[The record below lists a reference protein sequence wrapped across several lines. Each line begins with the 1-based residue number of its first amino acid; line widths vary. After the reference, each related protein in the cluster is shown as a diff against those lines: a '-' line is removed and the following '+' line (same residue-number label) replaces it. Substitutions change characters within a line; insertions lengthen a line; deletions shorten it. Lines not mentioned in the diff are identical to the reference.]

1 LTSPPEKPN
10 LHMPGARRQAISTA
24 FATRPSSPR
33 SGYKTT
39 PRALACSSQRW
50 VSCQSA
56 NWASFQPALTSSSMC
71 PPLGSDETIMA
82 YEMPLGGCIHRISS
96 DLSRGR
102 RSCTMPGDTIA
113 RGLRKPRPAATY
125 GGVPEWL
132 NGAVSKTVELARVPR
147 VRIPLPPPLAPAKAF
162 SRSGCGRIFPLFS
175 RVMRVE
181 LLTARIQEPRGG
193 RLYVPGFSRPLN
205 RVPAV
210 KSLKHL
216 ILRRIPVAVGS
227 TRSNKRSL
235 CVRDR
240 ERTRGLTRRSHPRRH
255 SRIAP

>member
-125 GGVPEWL
+125 PTGLVPRRDA
-132 NGAVSKTVELARVPR
+132 GAVE
-147 VRIPLPPPLAPAKAF
+147 
-162 SRSGCGRIFPLFS
+162 
-175 RVMRVE
+175 
-181 LLTARIQEPRGG
+181 RGG
-193 RLYVPGFSRPLN
+193 LENRCGCKPTEGSNPSPSATCPHESVLPIRLRPDFSVVFEGYAGGAVNRPCCQEA
-205 RVPAV
+205 P
-210 KSLKHL
+210 KWSLRAD
-216 ILRRIPVAVGS
+216 ILR
-227 TRSNKRSL
+227 T
-235 CVRDR
+235 C
-240 ERTRGLTRRSHPRRH
+240 
-255 SRIAP
+255 